1 MSQTELES
9 RYRVSG
15 MDCPSCAAKIDAAV
29 KGIKGVEDVSVS
41 VVAGSLTI
49 GHRVGFS
56 DESLMKRVRKLGY
69 GIEPFPEKPDQGGAE
84 GPVVSD
90 QCGSACCG
98 HSNGDEADTIE
109 HRHDAAEAALHR
121 HAPNSAQGSGP
132 AWWRTVKVRMAVGYG
147 IAILAAYAIG
157 AVWPQAEAPALVAAL
172 AVGLVP
178 VSRRAVMAARFGTP
192 FSIEMLMT
200 VAAVGAV
207 ILGAVSEAAI
217 VVLLF
222 LVGEMLEGVAAGR
235 ARRSI
240 EGLVTLVPETAL
252 LERGDVVQ
260 KVSADALQ
268 PGDVV
273 LVRPGDRLPAD
284 GRVSDGASSVDESSI
299 TGESVPKS
307 KAVGDQVFAGTV
319 NHDGVLRVE
328 VTAAAQDNTIA
339 KVVWMVEE
347 AQEAKSPTERFIER
361 FSRTYTPCVVAAA
374 TLVAV
379 VPPLGFG
386 FAWSA
391 WVYKGLAILL
401 IGCPCALVISTPAA
415 IAAGLSAG
423 ARRGLLMRG
432 GAVLEMLGRVDVVAL
447 DKTGTLTAGEPEVT
461 DLIAVGRSQ
470 REVISMAAALE
481 QTSSHPLARA
491 ILKLAQNA
499 RAPVPP
505 LLGGT
510 VVPGEGVSGKLGGEN
525 LFLGSAHGAQRLA
538 CLDEQR
544 AEIDRLH
551 AQGKTVSVLV
561 AGGTVAGLIALRDQ
575 PRPDAAAALS
585 RLRERG
591 LRTLMLTGDN
601 ARTAEALGADLGV
614 EARSELLPQDKARIV
629 RELQAEGRRVAKV
642 GDGINDAPA
651 LATADV
657 GIAMGGG
664 ADVALETADA
674 ASLHARVT
682 DIPDMIA
689 LSRTVMGNIRQNIGI
704 ALGLKAVFL
713 VTTVAGVT
721 GLWPAILADTGATVL
736 VTANAMRLLSWRGDP
751 ALDGAARERY

>member
-1 MSQTELES
+1 MSQAEPES

-15 MDCPSCAAKIDAAV
+15 MDCASCAAKIDAAV
-29 KGIKGVEDVSVS
+29 KGIEGVEEVSVS
-41 VVAGSLTI
+41 VAAGTLKVR
-49 GHRVGFS
+49 HADAS
-56 DESLMKRVRKLGY
+56 DERLMQRVRKLGY
-69 GIEPFPEKPDQGGAE
+69 GIERLPGEPDPGGGE
-84 GPVVSD
+84 R
-90 QCGSACCG
+90 SAAVDPCCSSCSG
-98 HSNGDEADTIE
+98 HSGGHGADGQDG
-109 HRHDAAEAALHR
+109 RHDHGGIAAHGHR
-121 HAPNSAQGSGP
+121 PDP
-132 AWWRTVKVRMAVGYG
+132 ARHGDWSWWRTPKVRLAIGCG
-147 IAILAAYAIG
+147 IALLGAYAIG
-157 AVWPQAEAPALVAAL
+157 SVWPQAEDPVLVAAL

-178 VSRRAVMAARFGTP
+178 VARRAFMAARFGTP

-200 VAAVGAV
+200 AAAAGAV
-207 ILGAVSEAAI
+207 ALGAVSEAAI

-240 EGLVTLVPETAL
+240 EGLSALVPETAL
-252 LERGDVVQ
+252 LEQERVVREVRA
-260 KVSADALQ
+260 KALL

-273 LVRPGDRLPAD
+273 LVRPGDRLSAD
-284 GRVSDGASSVDESSI
+284 GEVVDGASSVDEASV

-307 KAVGDQVFAGTV
+307 KAVGDRVFAGTV
-319 NHDGVLRVE
+319 NHEGVLRVK

-339 KVVWMVEE
+339 KVVRLVEE
-347 AQEAKSPTERFIER
+347 AQEAKSPTERFIDR
-361 FSRTYTPCVVAAA
+361 FSRTYTPGVVAVAA
-374 TLVAV
+374 LVAV
-379 VPPLGFG
+379 VPPVAFG
-386 FAWSA
+386 LAWSA

-423 ARRGLLMRG
+423 ARRGLLMKG
-432 GAVLEMLGRVDVVAL
+432 GTVLEMLGRIDVVAL
-447 DKTGTLTAGEPEVT
+447 DKTGTLTKGEPAVT
-461 DLIAVGRSQ
+461 DVIAVARSQ

-481 QTSSHPLARA
+481 QTSSHPLAAA
-491 ILKLAQNA
+491 ILKLAGEA
-499 RAPVPP
+499 RAPIPP
-505 LLGGT
+505 LLGGK
-510 VVPGEGVSGKLGGEN
+510 VVPGEGVSGNLGGEF
-525 LFLGSAHGAQRLA
+525 LFLGSAREAERRA
-538 CLDEQR
+538 CLKDKK

-551 AQGKTVSVLV
+551 AEGKTVSVLL
-561 AGGTVAGLIALRDQ
+561 AGGRVAGLVALRDQ
-575 PRPDAAAALS
+575 PRKDAAAALA

-601 ARTAEALGADLGV
+601 ARTAEALGADLGI

-674 ASLHARVT
+674 AALHARVE

-689 LSRTVMGNIRQNIGI
+689 LSRNVMGNIRQNIGI

-713 VTTVAGVT
+713 ATTIAGVT

-736 VTANAMRLLSWRGDP
+736 VTANAMRLLSWRG
-751 ALDGAARERY
+751 R